1 MRQIT
6 FSRYAVSGHLSHGGD
21 AHAHAQLVLGG
32 ESSVPERPA
41 GGRERAPRDCRAPGP
56 APAITTVKFMGQ
68 VPSARHDTPPVP
80 TGFLHDLQDPV
91 GLLNEGHLH
100 VPFEE
105 KAALGLGGV
114 APAGGPGG
122 GGARRWPGHR
132 GHVPRREAN
141 SRQSIASKYAIFHL
155 HRLCMGARG
164 RWGRHTPLTYEVW
177 RVVGLRG
184 WGGAAG

>member
-68 VPSARHDTPPVP
+68 VPSARHDTSPVP

-114 APAGGPGG
+114 APAGGPGEEAPVDGQVTVVMSRAGRLTVDNPLRVNMLFFTSIGSVWARAG
-122 GGARRWPGHR
+122 GGGDIP
-132 GHVPRREAN
+132 P
-141 SRQSIASKYAIFHL
+141 
-155 HRLCMGARG
+155 
-164 RWGRHTPLTYEVW
+164 
-177 RVVGLRG
+177 
-184 WGGAAG
+184 